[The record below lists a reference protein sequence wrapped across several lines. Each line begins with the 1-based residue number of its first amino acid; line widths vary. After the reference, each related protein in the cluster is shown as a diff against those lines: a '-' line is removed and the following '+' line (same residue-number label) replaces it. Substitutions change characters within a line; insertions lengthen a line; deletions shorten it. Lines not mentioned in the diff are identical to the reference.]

1 MLSSSA
7 GPFEVTMNEVVVIE
21 LDSLKDLLREELER
35 FRASLETP
43 EPSSLHSEL
52 PPKCRRDLPQIAV
65 LLSLPKWEDIVR
77 AAAHLKVDLR
87 DLGEVELAWLENV
100 KVKSVQNWRTRA
112 LGPSYRNQAGILS
125 YPLRWYYEWREKS
138 RQSSTAQGTR
148 RGRRSD
154 YY

>member
-1 MLSSSA
+1 MS
-7 GPFEVTMNEVVVIE
+7 EVVVIE

-43 EPSSLHSEL
+43 EPSSLQSEL
-52 PPKCRRDLPQIAV
+52 PAKCRRDLPQIAV
-65 LLSLPKWEDIVR
+65 LLSLPKWDEVVKT
-77 AAAHLKVDLR
+77 AARLGIDLR

-154 YY
+154 YL

>member
-1 MLSSSA
+1 MS
-7 GPFEVTMNEVVVIE
+7 EVVVIGLE
-21 LDSLKDLLREELER
+21 SLKDLLREELER
-35 FRASLETP
+35 FRVSLGTP
-43 EPSSLHSEL
+43 EPSSLQPEL
-52 PPKCRRDLPQIAV
+52 PAKCRRDLPRIAV
-65 LLSLPKWEDIVR
+65 LLSLPKWDEVVR
-77 AAAHLKVDLR
+77 TAAHLGIDLR
-87 DLGEVELAWLENV
+87 DLGEAELAWLENV